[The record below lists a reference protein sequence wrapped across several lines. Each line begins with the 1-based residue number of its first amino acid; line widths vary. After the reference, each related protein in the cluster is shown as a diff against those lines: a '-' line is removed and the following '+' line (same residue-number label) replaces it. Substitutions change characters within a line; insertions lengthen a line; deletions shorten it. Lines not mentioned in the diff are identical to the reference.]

1 MTERTNVSLP
11 AAALAEFGIRQ
22 LQARYIDAVWRRD
35 YESFGDCFALDA
47 QWRIAGRLVKG
58 RDGAVAFIKQ
68 MMMDFRS
75 IFIVLGTPILS
86 VGDGVASGRTYFTA
100 RNTFKDGT
108 PFGPIGVYYE
118 RFVLEGET
126 WRFKWRLFQ
135 THYAGPPDLSGTY
148 HTNPDYGPPPG
159 MPPVDAQG

>member
-1 MTERTNVSLP
+1 MTERTNVSIP
-11 AAALAEFGIRQ
+11 AAAVAEFGIRQ

-47 QWRIAGRLVKG
+47 EWRIAGRVVKG
-58 RDGAVAFIKQ
+58 RDGAIAFIKQ
-68 MMMDFRS
+68 MMADFRS

-100 RNTFKDGT
+100 RNTFKDGS

-118 RFVLEGET
+118 RFVLEEET

-148 HTNPDYGPPPG
+148 NANADYGPPPG
-159 MPPVDAQG
+159 MPPRDAQG